1 MNHQDKCD
9 AQTKKSDAE
18 SAQADSP
25 RIASK
30 QSAADHPA
38 TEVSESEG
46 NQIRKPDNTP
56 TSFIKWNLI
65 FDALLVIATFTSV
78 GIASCQWR
86 VMKEQSDTMVAQ
98 TKAAFQQVS
107 AAKSSLKIANDAM
120 EDNRKSGIEQSE
132 RAEKALNATLEN
144 FRAEQRAWVGLKL
157 ITRGSLGIEGPFIQ
171 EGQKLDAKICILNSG
186 KSLARKVKI
195 SMTAQDVPAG
205 VDPIKKQRTSGFSNI
220 GVMQPEFMDFLTPPT
235 IPAEGVAT
243 KSFIENIT
251 SGRKVIYLTGKITYE
266 DTFQRPHFS
275 TFCLQLRPDLS
286 GFTACPFYNEAN

>member
-1 MNHQDKCD
+1 MKDKEKCNEPANKNRHQIERECNSM
-9 AQTKKSDAE
+9 AQDNCTGSADTRKTGEQPEKEPSSYIRWSFRFQAVLMLATCATVGVAYFQWNTMKS
-18 SAQADSP
+18 
-25 RIASK
+25 
-30 QSAADHPA
+30 QSD
-38 TEVSESEG
+38 
-46 NQIRKPDNTP
+46 I
-56 TSFIKWNLI
+56 
-65 FDALLVIATFTSV
+65 
-78 GIASCQWR
+78 
-86 VMKEQSDTMVAQ
+86 MKEQLITMSAQ

-120 EDNRKSGIEQSE
+120 EDNRKSGIEQTK
-132 RAEKALNATLEN
+132 RAEKTLNATLEN
-144 FRAEQRAWVGLKL
+144 FRTEQRAWVGLKL

-195 SMTAQDVPAG
+195 SMTAQDVPTG

-235 IPAEGVAT
+235 IPVEGVAT